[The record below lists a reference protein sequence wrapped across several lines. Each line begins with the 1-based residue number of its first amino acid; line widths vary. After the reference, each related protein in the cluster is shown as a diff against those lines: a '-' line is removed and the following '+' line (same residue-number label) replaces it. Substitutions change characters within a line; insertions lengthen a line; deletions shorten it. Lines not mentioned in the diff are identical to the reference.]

1 MRSSQRLD
9 EMEFELSL
17 VGVLED
23 MYGINVRV
31 KGDPLNRRRKGYA
44 TLEFGYFYPEGG
56 ADDPEAGEQ
65 VKVVVS
71 VQGVPGASF
80 SFTADLEGPD
90 SVMRAADDCENLA
103 LAIRQHVASEA
114 TPSDEVVDRR
124 WTD

>member
-1 MRSSQRLD
+1 MHSSQRLD
-9 EMEFELSL
+9 EMEFEISL

-31 KGDPLNRRRKGYA
+31 KGGPLNRRRKGYS

-56 ADDPEAGEQ
+56 ADDPEAGEE

-80 SFTADLEGPD
+80 SFMADLQGPD

-103 LAIRQHVASEA
+103 LAIRQHVAGEP
-114 TPSDEVVDRR
+114 TPGDEVVDRR

>member
-1 MRSSQRLD
+1 MRRSQRVD
-9 EMEFELSL
+9 EMDFELAL

-23 MYGINVRV
+23 IYGINVCV
-31 KGDPLNRRRKGYA
+31 QGDPLNRRRKGYA
-44 TLEFGYFYPEGG
+44 TLEFGYFYSEPDAE
-56 ADDPEAGEQ
+56 DPEAGEE

-80 SFTADLEGPD
+80 SFTADLQGSD

-103 LAIRQHVASEA
+103 HAIREHLASEP
-114 TPSDEVVDRR
+114 TPGDEVIDRR